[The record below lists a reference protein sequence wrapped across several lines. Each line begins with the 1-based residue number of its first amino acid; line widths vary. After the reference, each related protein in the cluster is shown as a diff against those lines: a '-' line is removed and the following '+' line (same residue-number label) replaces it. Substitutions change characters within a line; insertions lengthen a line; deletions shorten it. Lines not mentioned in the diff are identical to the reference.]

1 MSTIS
6 TIEKKAVKGGKYVNR
21 QEVDTFI
28 RAYKQE
34 TWVHNTER
42 IGKEDA
48 KSSWYTVDELEGFLA
63 KVKQQGGNGVRMH
76 FGIYPEGYGNNP
88 ELAGRQAIVLV
99 GTRSSDGT
107 VTTSKEL
114 YIGNGKE
121 TKILAFVGDYP
132 CPAYCPFPYTPPT
145 TGSAQTA
152 VGTTLVDMGEKGMQI
167 V

>member
-48 KSSWYTVDELEGFLA
+48 KSSWYTVDELESFLE

-76 FGIYPEGYGNNP
+76 F
-88 ELAGRQAIVLV
+88 A
-99 GTRSSDGT
+99 S
-107 VTTSKEL
+107 
-114 YIGNGKE
+114 
-121 TKILAFVGDYP
+121 
-132 CPAYCPFPYTPPT
+132 TPKDTEITPSWQ
-145 TGSAQTA
+145 GVRLSYW
-152 VGTTLVDMGEKGMQI
+152 
-167 V
+167 